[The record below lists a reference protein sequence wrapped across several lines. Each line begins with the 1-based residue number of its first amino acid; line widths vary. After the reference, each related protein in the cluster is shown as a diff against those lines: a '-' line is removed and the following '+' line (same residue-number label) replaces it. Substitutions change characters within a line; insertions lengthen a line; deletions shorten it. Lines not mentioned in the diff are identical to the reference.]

1 MNVLAGLILII
12 ILVALAD
19 TLAGDVLER
28 TRELGML
35 RAIGIA
41 ARHVRRMVVVEALL
55 LALLGLALALVGGL
69 SLGIIWVRAT
79 FRYLLGWMLST
90 HVPVMQ
96 LVAGIAATLLVS
108 LVAAL
113 LTGRGAAALE
123 PVAALRYE

>member
-1 MNVLAGLILII
+1 MPTTPRGISGSGRCTVRASRMRGVWLRGGPRPWSRAASSRELVDYYADQVRRAFRGVNVLAGLILII

-55 LALLGLALALVGGL
+55 LALLGLALAL
-69 SLGIIWVRAT
+69 
-79 FRYLLGWMLST
+79 
-90 HVPVMQ
+90 
-96 LVAGIAATLLVS
+96 
-108 LVAAL
+108 
-113 LTGRGAAALE
+113 
-123 PVAALRYE
+123 